1 MNFHKENCLLCGLA
15 SVPSFWAD
23 NPASCRKFKKNRNG
37 NELTTERSERESRFP
52 FAKIPAALPW
62 GFSK

>member
-1 MNFHKENCLLCGLA
+1 MRLGIRAKLLGN
-15 SVPSFWAD
+15 
-23 NPASCRKFKKNRNG
+23 NPASCRKFKKNRDG